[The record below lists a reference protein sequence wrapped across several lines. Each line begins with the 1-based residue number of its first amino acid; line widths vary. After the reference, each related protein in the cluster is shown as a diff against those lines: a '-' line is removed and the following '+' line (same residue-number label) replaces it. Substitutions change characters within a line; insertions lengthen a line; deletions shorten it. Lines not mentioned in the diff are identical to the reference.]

1 MELITKKMHML
12 ERKCQAVS
20 QITFDEDMNVP
31 DVKPDMGRM
40 IQKKGNIQIEDIQ
53 ITEGKAYITGAL
65 QVFLLY
71 VSDSEERNIE
81 SLMGNLPLGE
91 NLNLEG
97 LENGDKVQL
106 KWEIEDLTVHFI
118 NSRKLNIKALVTFT
132 AYAEEVKETELP
144 IGVEDQDISQKK
156 EELSVMGTAIHKKD
170 TMRVKED
177 ISLASNKP
185 DIYQL
190 LWNTVEIRGLDIRT
204 EQDKVAVKGVFILY
218 RGNDDNNSLQWL
230 EHSLPFYQELECPGC
245 STDMIP
251 NVEVSMAQNDL
262 KVKQDEDGEER
273 QIGVDVVLELE
284 EEISLLLDVYT
295 PARDCQA
302 IREEKRLESLLVKN
316 FSKCKVS
323 DRVKTESSQG
333 KILQICHSD
342 GNVKIDETSIT
353 DRGILVEGIVQ
364 VRILYII
371 SDDEMPFYSMETMIP
386 FSHLIEAPGIYR
398 DCTYHLRTDLEQ
410 LSTTMIDSDEIEVKI
425 IINLNALVLKGTK
438 TGIIRG
444 IEEKELDRE
453 KLSSMPGI
461 VGYQVQ
467 PGDTLWDIAKK
478 FYTTI
483 ETIVQ
488 LNHLEDREI
497 RPYDTLILM
506 KKVEG

>member
-1 MELITKKMHML
+1 ML

-132 AYAEEVKETELP
+132 AYAEDVGETELP

-156 EELSVMGTAIHKKD
+156 EELSIMGTAVHKKD

-190 LWNTVEIRGLDIRT
+190 LWNTVEIRGMDIRT
-204 EQDKVAVKGVFILY
+204 EQDKVAVKGELFVFVLY

-230 EHSLPFYQELECPGC
+230 EHSLPFYQELE
-245 STDMIP
+245 
-251 NVEVSMAQNDL
+251 
-262 KVKQDEDGEER
+262 
-273 QIGVDVVLELE
+273 
-284 EEISLLLDVYT
+284 
-295 PARDCQA
+295 
-302 IREEKRLESLLVKN
+302 
-316 FSKCKVS
+316 
-323 DRVKTESSQG
+323 
-333 KILQICHSD
+333 
-342 GNVKIDETSIT
+342 
-353 DRGILVEGIVQ
+353 
-364 VRILYII
+364 
-371 SDDEMPFYSMETMIP
+371 
-386 FSHLIEAPGIYR
+386 
-398 DCTYHLRTDLEQ
+398 
-410 LSTTMIDSDEIEVKI
+410 
-425 IINLNALVLKGTK
+425 
-438 TGIIRG
+438 
-444 IEEKELDRE
+444 
-453 KLSSMPGI
+453 
-461 VGYQVQ
+461 
-467 PGDTLWDIAKK
+467 
-478 FYTTI
+478 
-483 ETIVQ
+483 
-488 LNHLEDREI
+488 
-497 RPYDTLILM
+497 
-506 KKVEG
+506 